1 MIELPKAFIE
11 EMKELLGEEY
21 PAYLATYE
29 RPVRQGLRINLQKL
43 TQEKWEALDPFG
55 CEPVPWIQN
64 GYYTEKE
71 EGEEKGFGPSRHP
84 IIMPAFI
91 IYRSPAL

>member
-84 IIMPAFI
+84 
-91 IYRSPAL
+91 

>member
-43 TQEKWEALDPFG
+43 IQEKWEALDPFG
-55 CEPVPWIQN
+55 CEPVPWI
-64 GYYTEKE
+64 
-71 EGEEKGFGPSRHP
+71 
-84 IIMPAFI
+84 
-91 IYRSPAL
+91 

>member
-29 RPVRQGLRINLQKL
+29 RPVRQGAADK
-43 TQEKWEALDPFG
+43 F
-55 CEPVPWIQN
+55 
-64 GYYTEKE
+64 TETDTGKM
-71 EGEEKGFGPSRHP
+71 GGFGSLR
-84 IIMPAFI
+84 M
-91 IYRSPAL
+91 

>member
-29 RPVRQGLRINLQKL
+29 RPVRQGKM
-43 TQEKWEALDPFG
+43 G
-55 CEPVPWIQN
+55 
-64 GYYTEKE
+64 
-71 EGEEKGFGPSRHP
+71 GFGSLR
-84 IIMPAFI
+84 M
-91 IYRSPAL
+91 